1 MVTSR
6 ECRERA
12 AECREMAECEP
23 NAHVRA
29 VLNDMA
35 RGWKRLATWLS
46 WKSDSTKSDNL
57 KKVRQRTDQLIQ
69 RQEVLKQLQEDGQV
83 KESRQVHS

>member
-1 MVTSR
+1 MITSS

-12 AECREMAECEP
+12 AECREMAEREP

-35 RGWKRLATWLS
+35 RTWERLALQAAQLTNQAQMGFSFGTFSQELES
-46 WKSDSTKSDNL
+46 
-57 KKVRQRTDQLIQ
+57 VRR
-69 RQEVLKQLQEDGQV
+69 E
-83 KESRQVHS
+83 

>member
-12 AECREMAECEP
+12 TECREMSRCEP

-35 RGWKRLATWLS
+35 RSWERLALQAAQFT
-46 WKSDSTKSDNL
+46 NQ
-57 KKVRQRTDQLIQ
+57 VQLGFSFTTVSH
-69 RQEVLKQLQEDGQV
+69 ELETVGHE
-83 KESRQVHS
+83 

>member
-1 MVTSR
+1 MITSR

-35 RGWKRLATWLS
+35 RVWKRLALQAAQFT
-46 WKSDSTKSDNL
+46 N
-57 KKVRQRTDQLIQ
+57 QAQLGFSFATVS
-69 RQEVLKQLQEDGQV
+69 QEL
-83 KESRQVHS
+83 ESIRRE